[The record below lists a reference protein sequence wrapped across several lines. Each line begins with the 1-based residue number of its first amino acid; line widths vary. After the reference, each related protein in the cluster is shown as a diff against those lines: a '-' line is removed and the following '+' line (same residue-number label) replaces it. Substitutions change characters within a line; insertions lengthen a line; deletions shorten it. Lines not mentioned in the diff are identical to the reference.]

1 MVQIKSYCGASRGV
15 PSSITPCAIDKH
27 AESKSGY
34 DGKQLLQL
42 NRPLSVLKIGYKPNT
57 RIGKTGKLELGKLL
71 ALSFRLNESAHI
83 GGAF

>member
-15 PSSITPCAIDKH
+15 PSSITPCAIDEH

-42 NRPLSVLKIGYKPNT
+42 NRPLSVLKIGYEPDSGVGKP
-57 RIGKTGKLELGKLL
+57 GKLKLRKLL
-71 ALSFRLNESAHI
+71 PLSLHLDKPTNI
-83 GGAF
+83 GGIL

>member
-15 PSSITPCAIDKH
+15 PSSITPCAIDEH

-42 NRPLSVLKIGYKPNT
+42 DSPLSVLKVGYKPNA
-57 RIGKTGKLELGKLL
+57 RIGETSKLELGKLL
-71 ALSFRLNESAHI
+71 ALSLRLNESADI
-83 GGAF
+83 DRAF

>member
-1 MVQIKSYCGASRGV
+1 MAE
-15 PSSITPCAIDKH
+15 H

-42 NRPLSVLKIGYKPNT
+42 NRPLSVLKIGYKPNA
-57 RIGKTGKLELGKLL
+57 RIGKTGKLELGKILT
-71 ALSFRLNESAHI
+71 LSLRLNESAYV